1 MTASWRHT
9 LRPPAGRVLRGDVA
23 AGVTVAAYLVPQVL
37 AYAGLARV
45 PPVAGLWAA
54 FVALAVYFLLG
65 SSPQLSVGPE
75 STTALMTGAALAAIT
90 VPGESPQDTAALLA
104 LAVGAVCL
112 LAWVGGL
119 GFLSDLLSKPV
130 LVGYMAGIAGLMVL
144 SQAARATA
152 AQIPDGDP
160 LAEAWWLLQ
169 HPWAVHGP
177 TLAVCLGTLAVLL
190 LGARV
195 WPTGPVPLA
204 GMLVATVVV
213 AVARLSDDGVAV
225 VGTLPFALPEV
236 GLPSVSSLGSWALL
250 TTALAI
256 AVVGFT
262 DNVLTARAFAARHGD
277 RVDARR
283 ELLALGAA
291 NVAAGV
297 VHGFPVSSS
306 GSRTAIV
313 DAVGGRSRWAGLS
326 TLGAALVLVVALRPV
341 LARFPDAALA
351 AVVVYAGL
359 RLVDVDEF
367 VRIAR
372 YRRTELAIALATT
385 LGVLVLGVLEGV
397 LVAVSLSLVDVF
409 RRVARPHDAVEGLV
423 PDVAGMHDVDDYD
436 DATPVPG
443 LLVYRYDAPLFFANA
458 ENFLARV
465 RESVAAYDPVWVL
478 LNAEAMGE
486 VDLTGADALETLRAE
501 LAERGVVLALAR
513 LKQDPRDALA
523 PSGVLDRIGA
533 DHVFPT
539 LPTALEAFRA
549 ATGRE

>member
-1 MTASWRHT
+1 MTWPGT
-9 LRPPAGRVLRGDVA
+9 LRPPERRALRGDVV
-23 AGVTVAAYLVPQVL
+23 AGITVAAYLVPQVL

-45 PPVAGLWAA
+45 PPEAGLWAA
-54 FVALAVYFLLG
+54 FVALAVYFLVG

-75 STTALMTGAALAAIT
+75 STTALMTGAALATIT
-90 VPGESPQDTAALLA
+90 VPGGSPQDTAALLA
-104 LAVGAVCL
+104 MAVGAVCL
-112 LAWVGGL
+112 LAWAGGL
-119 GFLSDLLSKPV
+119 GFLADLLSKPV

-144 SQAARATA
+144 SQAGRGTA
-152 AQIPDGDP
+152 ADIPSGEP
-160 LAEAWWLLQ
+160 LAEAWWLAQ
-169 HPWAVHGP
+169 HPSAVHLP

-190 LGARV
+190 LGARL
-195 WPTGPVPLA
+195 WPTGPVPLL
-204 GMLVATVVV
+204 GMLVATVAV
-213 AVARLSDDGVAV
+213 AIARLSEDGVAV
-225 VGTLPFALPEV
+225 VGDLPFALPEV

-262 DNVLTARAFAARHGD
+262 DNVLTARAFAARHDD

-359 RLVDVDEF
+359 RLIDVREF

-385 LGVLVLGVLEGV
+385 IGVLVIGVLEGV

-423 PDVAGMHDVDDYD
+423 PDLAGMHDLDDYET
-436 DATPVPG
+436 AVAVPG

-465 RESVAAYDPVWVL
+465 RESVVAYDPEWVL
-478 LNAEAMGE
+478 LNAEAIGE

-501 LAERGVVLALAR
+501 LADKGIVLALAR
-513 LKQDPRDALA
+513 LKQDPRDVLQ

-533 DHVFPT
+533 EHIFPT